1 LTPARASENTGDV
14 SKKKRDATRDDGA
27 PAKPEAAAAPAPTPA
42 PAATPTGATTAT
54 SASAPGSNPTGS
66 NPPGPAASNPPA
78 PAGRA
83 ADGALINGDF
93 LKRARESKG
102 ITLKEI
108 AERTKINAS
117 SLAAVEDERFEALPD
132 ARIYVR
138 GFVRCLAEE
147 LGLDAD
153 AVARAYLPRWDR
165 WFENQ
170 NFPKKK
176 LLRGRP

>member
-1 LTPARASENTGDV
+1 M
-14 SKKKRDATRDDGA
+14 SKKKRDVTRDDA
-27 PAKPEAAAAPAPTPA
+27 PAKPEAAAPTSAPTPA
-42 PAATPTGATTAT
+42 TIAAAPQTGAGGAP
-54 SASAPGSNPTGS
+54 ASPSGS
-66 NPPGPAASNPPA
+66 NPPGPASSNPPA
-78 PAGRA
+78 PAAAAASSARA
-83 ADGALINGDF
+83 ADGPLINGDY

>member
-1 LTPARASENTGDV
+1 M
-14 SKKKRDATRDDGA
+14 SKKKRDASRDDDV
-27 PAKPEAAAAPAPTPA
+27 PAKPDAAAAPAPATPPAAAANAGTGTPA
-42 PAATPTGATTAT
+42 SG
-54 SASAPGSNPTGS
+54 TGS
-66 NPPGPAASNPPA
+66 NPPTSSGTPP
-78 PAGRA
+78 PGRA
-83 ADGALINGDF
+83 ADGPLINGDY